1 MVDAGL
7 RRPASGTRQGFQEGH
22 PLQGLRQVGSLV
34 RGAGAAHRQCTGA
47 IITRETDLNAHVY
60 ALFGL
65 AAEETALIEAVTKYK
80 YGEV

>member
-1 MVDAGL
+1 M
-7 RRPASGTRQGFQEGH
+7 
-22 PLQGLRQVGSLV
+22 GSLV